1 MEDEG
6 MGVAIWRA
14 LFMSTD
20 NPGLTLR
27 EARVQYFAQNN
38 FGADGGYR
46 DKWVKIQF
54 GPVPIYFPNI
64 PSRASAVRYHD
75 LHHILTEYETTLK
88 GEAEIAAWEVATG
101 DLPNFAGWFL
111 DLGGFAYGLL
121 LYPRSMWRAFLRGRR
136 SQSLYPTPFTDELLS
151 RKVSE
156 VREALK
162 LDQDSS
168 PARMSERLA
177 FLAWGVVSG
186 AVSLSV
192 GALFWTPMTALGLLS
207 LLFGERCAAGQEEGG
222 K

>member
-1 MEDEG
+1 MTLYQPE
-6 MGVAIWRA
+6 M
-14 LFMSTD
+14 
-20 NPGLTLR
+20 TLR

-38 FGADGGYR
+38 FGEDGGYR

-54 GPVPIYFPNI
+54 GPIPIFFPNI

-75 LHHILTEYETTLK
+75 LHHILTEYKTTLE

-151 RKVSE
+151 RKVGE

-168 PARMSERLA
+168 PARLSERLA
-177 FLAWGVVSG
+177 FLKWSVLSG

-192 GALFWTPMTALGLLS
+192 GALFWTPMTVLGLLS
-207 LLFGERCAAGQEEGG
+207 LVAGDSWAVGHEEGR

>member
-1 MEDEG
+1 MTIYQPE
-6 MGVAIWRA
+6 M
-14 LFMSTD
+14 
-20 NPGLTLR
+20 TLR
-27 EARVQYFAQNN
+27 EARVQYFAEND
-38 FGADGGYR
+38 FGADGGYGDR
-46 DKWVKIQF
+46 WVKIKF
-54 GPVPIYFPNI
+54 GPVPIFFPNI

-75 LHHILTEYETTLK
+75 LHHILTEYPTTLE

-101 DLPNFAGWFL
+101 DLPNFVGWFL
-111 DLGGFAYGLL
+111 DLGGLSYGLL

-136 SQSLYPTPFTDELLS
+136 SRSLYPVAFTEELLS
-151 RKVSE
+151 RKVGE

-177 FLAWGVVSG
+177 FLKWSLLSG

-192 GALFWTPMTALGLLS
+192 GALFWTPMTLLGLFS
-207 LLFGERCAAGQEEGG
+207 LVAGERWAVGHEEGR